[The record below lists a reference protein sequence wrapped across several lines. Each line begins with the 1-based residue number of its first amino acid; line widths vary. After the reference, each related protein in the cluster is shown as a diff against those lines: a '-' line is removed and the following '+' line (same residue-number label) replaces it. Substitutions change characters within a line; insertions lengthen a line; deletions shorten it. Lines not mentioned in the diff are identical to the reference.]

1 MVFMDKKLIQNSGDR
16 KKESSGS
23 GAASANTKSFAK
35 KTSEYG
41 RQLRQKQQVKEMY
54 GMRERQFVR
63 FFDMALRQRE
73 GATGENLL
81 SLLERR
87 LDNVVFRLK
96 FAKTRSQARQMI
108 SHGHIFV
115 NNSRVHT
122 ASYLV
127 SLEDMIC
134 LDPRTLSNNDFV
146 ESVIDK
152 RLKVGIKTPDWLELD
167 KKNRV
172 GYVLRNPVRTDIQVP
187 IEEHLIVE
195 FYTK

>member
-1 MVFMDKKLIQNSGDR
+1 MDKKLMNNNPER
-16 KKESSGS
+16 KKERTT
-23 GAASANTKSFAK
+23 GAPSKAPQK

-41 RQLRQKQQVKEMY
+41 RQLQQKQLVRDMY

-63 FFDMALRQRE
+63 FYKIALHQRE

-96 FAKTRSQARQMI
+96 LSKTREQARQMTV
-108 SHGHIFV
+108 HGHIFV
-115 NNSRVHT
+115 NGKRVHT
-122 ASYLV
+122 PSYLV
-127 SLEDMIC
+127 NINDAISLGI
-134 LDPRTLSNNDFV
+134 RTLENKEFIEAV
-146 ESVIDK
+146 VDK

-172 GYVLRNPVRTDIQVP
+172 GYVLRNPVRSDIQVP
-187 IEEHLIVE
+187 IEEALIVE
-195 FYTK
+195 LYSK